1 MLADIIVVADA
12 TIIIVVAVVVAVAA
26 AAAVVVAV
34 AAIIIDDSDIN
45 SINAQIRY
53 AICIYFYDI
62 SCIFAMPVAS
72 ARCGDGAGAAGGY
85 FFQDMI
91 LDEYWSENSLFD

>member
-12 TIIIVVAVVVAVAA
+12 TIIIVVAVVVAVA

-72 ARCGDGAGAAGGY
+72 ARCGDGAGATGGY

>member
-1 MLADIIVVADA
+1 MLADIIVVVDA
-12 TIIIVVAVVVAVAA
+12 TIIIVVAVVVAVA

-45 SINAQIRY
+45 SINAQIRC